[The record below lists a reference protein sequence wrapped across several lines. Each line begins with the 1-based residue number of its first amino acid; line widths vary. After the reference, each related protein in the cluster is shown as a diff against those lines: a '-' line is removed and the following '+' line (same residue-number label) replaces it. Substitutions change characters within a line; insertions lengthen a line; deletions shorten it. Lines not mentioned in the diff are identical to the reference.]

1 MSIVEIWNPVI
12 IVYKPKELFILIKRR
27 KFKMKNKP
35 SFGVAILIILF
46 LFAVIVAQI
55 LVVGS
60 PDIHMTLVFS
70 IAFAVVL
77 LLVTGTKWSAI
88 EEGIMHGC
96 KIATVPMLILMFIG
110 MLIPTLIAAGTIPA
124 LIYYG
129 LQIINPSI
137 FLVTAALVCSVSS
150 LCTGSS
156 WTTGGTF
163 GVAFMGISIGLGIPP
178 ALTAGA
184 VVSGAVIGD
193 KLSPL
198 SDSTNLAAGVCET
211 NLFAHIKS
219 MMYTTIPAF
228 IISLII
234 YTVIGMKYSASS
246 IDTTSVDAILKGIEA
261 NFNISLGYALLS
273 LIPLAIIIFMAVKK
287 VSALAAMVI
296 AALAAMVVAMVAQ
309 GYSIIDMMSY
319 MNYGFK
325 IDTGVEAVNKLLNRG
340 GIQAMMW
347 TVSLGYLGLS
357 YGGILEITGTLE
369 TIIDKMSALTNKA
382 RNLIITHIISSAVIN
397 YISASQYVAIIIPG
411 RMYLPAYKKL
421 GIRLDVAS
429 RTCEDSGTVTSPLV
443 PWGLC
448 GVFFT
453 GALGVA
459 TMSYLPYAFLCYLTP
474 LVAIIYAILG
484 KFIWKQEGVESEN

>member
-1 MSIVEIWNPVI
+1 
-12 IVYKPKELFILIKRR
+12 
-27 KFKMKNKP
+27 MKNVSKKP
-35 SFGVAILIILF
+35 SFGVALLIVLF
-46 LFAVIVAQI
+46 LFVIIAAQIIVA
-55 LVVGS
+55 GS

-70 IAFAVVL
+70 IAFAVAL
-77 LLVTGTKWSAI
+77 LMGTGTKWSSI
-88 EEGIMHGC
+88 EEGVMHGC

-110 MLIPTLIAAGTIPA
+110 MLIPTLIAAGTIPS
-124 LIYYG
+124 LIFYG
-129 LQIINPSI
+129 LKIISPSV
-137 FLVTAALVCSVSS
+137 FLITAAIICGVSS

-219 MMYTTIPAF
+219 MMYTTFPAF

-234 YTVIGMKYSASS
+234 YGILGAKYSAST
-246 IDTTSVDAILKGIEA
+246 IDTTAVDSILSGISGS
-261 NFNISLGYALLS
+261 FNISPIYVLLS
-273 LIPLAIIIFMAVKK
+273 LIPLIVIIVLAIKK
-287 VSALAAMVI
+287 VSALAAMVVASI
-296 AALAAMVVAMVAQ
+296 VAMFVAVVVQ
-309 GYSIIDMMSY
+309 GYGILDMMSY
-319 MNYGFK
+319 MNYGFS
-325 IDTGVEAVNKLLNRG
+325 IDTGVADVDKLLNRG

-369 TIIDKMSALTNKA
+369 ALIDKMAALTKKA
-382 RNLIITHIISSAVIN
+382 SNLIITHIFASIIVN
-397 YISASQYVAIIIPG
+397 VISASQYVALIIPG
-411 RMYLPAYKKL
+411 RMFLPSYRKL
-421 GIRLDVAS
+421 GIRTDVAS

-453 GALGVA
+453 GALGVG
-459 TMSYLPYAFLCYLTP
+459 TIEYLPYAFLCYLTP
-474 LVAIIYAILG
+474 VVAIIYAITG
-484 KFIWKQEGVESEN
+484 KFIWKEESK

>member
-1 MSIVEIWNPVI
+1 MENIS
-12 IVYKPKELFILIKRR
+12 K
-27 KFKMKNKP
+27 KP
-35 SFGVAILIILF
+35 SFGIALLIVLF
-46 LFAVIVAQI
+46 LFAIIIAQI
-55 LVVGS
+55 IVVKS

-77 LLVTGTKWSAI
+77 LMATGTKWSVI
-88 EEGIMHGC
+88 EEGVMHGC
-96 KIATVPMLILMFIG
+96 KIATIPMLILMFIG

-129 LQIINPSI
+129 LKIISPSV
-137 FLVTAALVCSVSS
+137 FLLTVAIICGVSS
-150 LCTGSS
+150 MCTGSS

-163 GVAFMGISIGLGIPP
+163 GVAFMGISMGLGIPP

-211 NLFAHIKS
+211 NLFKHIKS
-219 MMYTTIPAF
+219 MMYTTVPAF
-228 IISLII
+228 VISLVIYGII
-234 YTVIGMKYSASS
+234 GAKYSAKS
-246 IDTTSVDAILKGIEA
+246 IDTTAVDSILTGLSASFK
-261 NFNISLGYALLS
+261 ISPTYALIS
-273 LIPLAIIIFMAVKK
+273 LIPLAIIIGLAVKK
-287 VSALAAMVI
+287 VSALMAMVI
-296 AALAAMVVAMVAQ
+296 ASLVAMVVAMVAQ
-309 GYSIIDMMSY
+309 GYSVIEMMSY

-325 IDTGVEAVNKLLNRG
+325 IDAGVESVNKLLNRG

-357 YGGILEITGTLE
+357 YGGILEVTGTLE
-369 TIIDKMSALTNKA
+369 ALINKMSVVTNKA
-382 RNLIITHIISSAVIN
+382 RNLIITHLFSSIFIN
-397 YISASQYVAIIIPG
+397 IISASQYVAIIIPG
-411 RMYLPAYKKL
+411 RMYLPSYRKL
-421 GIRLDVAS
+421 GIRSDVAS

-453 GALGVA
+453 GALGVNTLA
-459 TMSYLPYAFLCYLTP
+459 YLPYAFLCYLTP
-474 LVAIIYAILG
+474 IVAAVYACTG
-484 KFIWKQEGVESEN
+484 KFIWKEDNEKEKEDQWIA